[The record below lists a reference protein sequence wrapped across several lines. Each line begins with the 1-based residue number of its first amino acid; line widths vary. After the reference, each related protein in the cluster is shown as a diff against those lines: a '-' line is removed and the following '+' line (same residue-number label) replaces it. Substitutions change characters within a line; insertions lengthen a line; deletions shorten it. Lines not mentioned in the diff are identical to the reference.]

1 MTMKAVGVP
10 LPQRAPRGPVA
21 TPPRRLEHEGSPPEA
36 SPLPATLHRL
46 DVREEPVDTDLA
58 QRAQLVE
65 ALGGY
70 VRGVSP
76 LAAWTH
82 HGVDEFVAIVHEVYR
97 PKATENA
104 LLSCYWPPPP
114 GPSLIYVHRFARF
127 DRDLTRATLGPPF
140 TLRTRGVEVCTGLV
154 RRGDDFVATVEVE
167 HRETWLA
174 EIEDETIARY
184 LAAWELR

>member
-10 LPQRAPRGPVA
+10 LPQRAPARPVA

-46 DVREEPVDTDLA
+46 AVREEPVDTDLA

-127 DRDLTRATLGPPF
+127 DRELTRATLGPPF
-140 TLRTRGVEVCTGLV
+140 IIRTRGVEVCTGLV
-154 RRGDDFVATVEVE
+154 RRGDDFVATVEIE

-174 EIEDETIARY
+174 EIEDETIARM
-184 LAAWELR
+184 LSPFA